1 MLTQL
6 PDTHY
11 TRSGGGQVAFQ
22 VYGDGELELIALG
35 GPASHVEVIWE
46 DAAAAYYLERLG
58 SFARVALFDRRGTGL
73 SDFPGAPMTLESQAE
88 DLEAVIEAAGFTRPA
103 LFGEGGAGP
112 LCLLFAATRPEL
124 VSALV
129 LVGTGAS
136 TAAVLTPEMRESILE
151 VIDRGWGRGQLLP
164 LWAPSRAADPK
175 FRRWWRRFESAT
187 VSAEG
192 ARSLVELA
200 TAIDV
205 EPLLHRIEAPTL
217 VLHRRGDQLVPVHLG
232 RELAYSIPDARF
244 VELEGIDNLVW
255 AGDVDSVVDEA
266 ERFLTLEAPRPRA
279 NESHA

>member
-6 PDTHY
+6 PDTQY
-11 TRSGGGQVAFQ
+11 TVSGGAQIAFQ
-22 VYGDGELELIALG
+22 VYGEGDLELIAVG

-73 SDFPGAPMTLESQAE
+73 SDSHGAAMTLESQAE
-88 DLEAVIEAAGFTRPA
+88 DLEAVVKAAGFTRPA

-112 LCLLFAATRPEL
+112 LCLMFAATRPKR

-129 LVGTGAS
+129 VVGTAAS
-136 TAAVLTPEMRESILE
+136 TAAVMTPELRESFLE

-164 LWAPSRAADPK
+164 LWAPSRAGDPG

-192 ARSLVELA
+192 ARLLVEVASA
-200 TAIDV
+200 TDV
-205 EPLLHRIEAPTL
+205 GPLLHRIQAPTL
-217 VLHRRGDQLVPVHLG
+217 VLHRGGDQLVPVHLG
-232 RELAYSIPDARF
+232 RELASSIPGARF

-266 ERFLTLEAPRPRA
+266 ERFLTVEAVSPT
-279 NESHA
+279 S